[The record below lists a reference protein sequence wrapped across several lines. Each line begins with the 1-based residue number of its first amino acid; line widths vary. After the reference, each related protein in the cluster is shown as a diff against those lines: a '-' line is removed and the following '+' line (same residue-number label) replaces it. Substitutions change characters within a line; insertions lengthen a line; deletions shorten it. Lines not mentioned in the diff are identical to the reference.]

1 MSNTEFYGVFRK
13 SNGNKVAGTYSTP
26 GMARNVASSRDEWHV
41 SYSSKSWIGSP
52 EDVRIFEIR
61 KLTPVLK
68 AQDNGAFT
76 LDMEWVRV

>member
-13 SNGNKVAGTYSTP
+13 SNGNKVAGVYSTP
-26 GMARNVASSRDEWHV
+26 GIARNVASGYDGWHV
-41 SYSSKSWIGSP
+41 SYSSKRWVGSP